1 MTFLLGI
8 DGGGTGCRAVVAAA
22 GGQVL
27 AQATAGPANV
37 ATDLA
42 GAAANILSAAQ
53 QALQAVGLDP
63 ASDQVRTGLG
73 LAGANARGTD
83 RALAGLLPF
92 RHLRLATDAIA
103 TALGALGPDD
113 GILAAI
119 GTGSVFV
126 VQQSGQLRQYG
137 GWGLALG
144 DEGSGARIG
153 RAILAQALRMAEGR
167 AAPTPLLQA
176 LLDEMGGSEGVIGF
190 AAGARPADLA
200 TLAPRV
206 LAADDPAAAL
216 VRDASAAEVAATLAE
231 LQPDPPLPVVVTGGL
246 AAFHAPRL
254 ALRWPQ
260 RPPRGTALDGA
271 LILAQGAA

>member
-1 MTFLLGI
+1 MTYLLGI
-8 DGGGTGCRAVVAAA
+8 DGGGTGCRAAVATAD
-22 GGQVL
+22 GQVL

-37 ATDLA
+37 ATDVA
-42 GAAANILSAAQ
+42 GAAANILSAAG
-53 QALQAVGLDP
+53 QALRAVGLDP
-63 ASDQVRTGLG
+63 ASDRVKAGLG

-103 TALGALGPDD
+103 TALGALGPDN

-126 VQQSGQLRQYG
+126 VQQGGQLRHDG

-167 AAPTPLLQA
+167 SASSALLQS
-176 LLDEMGGSEGVIGF
+176 LLDEFGGPEGVIGF
-190 AAGARPADLA
+190 AARARPADLA
-200 TLAPRV
+200 ALAPRV
-206 LAADDPAAAL
+206 LATDDRAAAQ
-216 VRDASAAEVAATLAE
+216 VRDAAAAEVAATLAE

-246 AAFHAPRL
+246 AGFHGPRL
-254 ALRWPQ
+254 ALRWPL
-260 RPPRGTALDGA
+260 RPARGTALDGA
-271 LILAQGAA
+271 LMLARGAA

>member
-1 MTFLLGI
+1 MTYLLGI
-8 DGGGTGCRAVVAAA
+8 DGGGTGCRAAVATAD
-22 GGQVL
+22 GQVL

-37 ATDLA
+37 ATDVA
-42 GAAANILSAAQ
+42 GAAANILSAAG
-53 QALQAVGLDP
+53 QALRAVGLDP
-63 ASDQVRTGLG
+63 ASEQVRTGLG

-103 TALGALGPDD
+103 TALGALGPDN

-126 VQQSGQLRQYG
+126 VQQGGQLRQYG

-167 AAPTPLLQA
+167 SASSALLQS
-176 LLDEMGGSEGVIGF
+176 LLDEFGGPEGVIGF
-190 AAGARPADLA
+190 AARARPADLA
-200 TLAPRV
+200 ALAPRV
-206 LAADDPAAAL
+206 LATDDRAAVL
-216 VRDASAAEVAATLAE
+216 VRDEASAEVAAMIAE
-231 LQPDPPLPVVVTGGL
+231 LQPDPPLPVVVSGGL

-254 ALRWPQ
+254 ALRWAL

-271 LILAQGAA
+271 LILARGAA